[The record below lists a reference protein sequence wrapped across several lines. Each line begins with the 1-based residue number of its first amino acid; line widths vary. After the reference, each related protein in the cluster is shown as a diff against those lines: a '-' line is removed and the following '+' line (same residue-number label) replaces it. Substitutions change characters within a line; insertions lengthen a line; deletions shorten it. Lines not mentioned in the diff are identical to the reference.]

1 LEPSCCGI
9 IDTTLK
15 GLIINLDDD
24 MKDELE
30 YINTNYTPLYKK
42 LGSVPMEGKIG
53 LNFPRILGPWDSFGK
68 HPKLKM
74 LPEMSRSP

>member
-1 LEPSCCGI
+1 
-9 IDTTLK
+9 
-15 GLIINLDDD
+15 
-24 MKDELE
+24 MKDALE

-74 LPEMSRSP
+74 LPENVKESLTMLWGQQNKVFKYKPSSHF